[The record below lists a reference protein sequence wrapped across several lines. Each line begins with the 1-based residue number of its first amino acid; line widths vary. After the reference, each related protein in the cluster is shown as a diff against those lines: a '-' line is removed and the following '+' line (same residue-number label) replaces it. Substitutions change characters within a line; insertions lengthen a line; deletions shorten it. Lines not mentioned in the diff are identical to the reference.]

1 MDKDMAKNLADD
13 SLEFEKVFE
22 QKPVLT
28 LFETLE
34 TSAKSI
40 LGSKGIVTYAQMTLK
55 APF

>member
-1 MDKDMAKNLADD
+1 MAKNLADD